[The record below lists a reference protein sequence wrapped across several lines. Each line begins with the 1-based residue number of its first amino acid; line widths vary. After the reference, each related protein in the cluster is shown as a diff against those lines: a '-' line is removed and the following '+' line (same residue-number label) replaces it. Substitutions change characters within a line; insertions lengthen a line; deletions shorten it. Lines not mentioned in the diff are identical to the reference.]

1 MHDGVLIV
9 GAGPV
14 GMVAARYLAG
24 EGIPVTV
31 IESAPTLPRDLRA
44 STFHPPTLEM
54 LEGSLPDD
62 VSIIYKFSTVSVQ
75 SYFEKCS
82 ENTSN
87 TKPTFNQKHQNSWPW
102 NGNSDT
108 DVKSICENKNARCHQ
123 LLSHDLTSYNPRA

>member
-44 STFHPPTLEM
+44 STFHPP
-54 LEGSLPDD
+54 
-62 VSIIYKFSTVSVQ
+62 Q
-75 SYFEKCS
+75 S
-82 ENTSN
+82 
-87 TKPTFNQKHQNSWPW
+87 
-102 NGNSDT
+102 G
-108 DVKSICENKNARCHQ
+108 I
-123 LLSHDLTSYNPRA
+123 